1 MTDSGAVRLRLAIV
15 LFALALG
22 ALPARAEAARIGYI
36 LQVPSYIPAKIDHN
50 IGFIPLNGLDRWPAP
65 RIRSGPH
72 LYIGSWQNALFT
84 RGSLSEAL
92 RHLRLIRNTTQNEG
106 AFSDRALTRSERR
119 RFELLAD
126 IGRDGDVL
134 VVKAGHPACAGLTF
148 AQARAIAT
156 GRTTNWSQV
165 VAGAP
170 ADRIAVR
177 HQLWAE
183 TFVEPRFGGG
193 IKPRAGRASRNP
205 IADAAADPAV
215 AAVTSWSRARFRR
228 AGVCAVPLN
237 GVAPDDVTV
246 HGLRYPGAYP
256 IGFVVERKR
265 PRNKLARI
273 TLREYVRFL
282 ESEMAAKMFRGT
294 GMLMV
299 KDTPQAPGSGGGGG
313 EPQTR
318 MRDAQGREVTPVRDD
333 AGVTAALS
341 GERIAT
347 QDGAYHWAFEG
358 DSVLRYV
365 EPGPPCSQTESR
377 WTVVEGFRYSEHG
390 GGVIARVRFD
400 FSDGASN
407 EVFLDLPNDPPGTA
421 YMDGTPYTRSRDLA
435 GSC

>member
-1 MTDSGAVRLRLAIV
+1 MVTAVLAGV
-15 LFALALG
+15 VALI
-22 ALPARAEAARIGYI
+22 ALPAGAEAARIGYI
-36 LQVPSYIPAKIDHN
+36 LQVPSYIPARIDHN

-65 RIRSGPH
+65 RIRSGRH
-72 LYIGSWQNALFT
+72 LYVGSWQNALFT
-84 RGSLSEAL
+84 RSSLSEAL
-92 RHLRLIRNTTQNEG
+92 RHMRLIRNTTQNEG

-134 VVKAGHPACAGLTF
+134 VVKAGHPACAGLTL

-165 VAGAP
+165 VSGATGG

-177 HQLWAE
+177 HTLWNENA
-183 TFVEPRFGGG
+183 VEPRFGSG

-205 IADAAADPAV
+205 IGDAAADPAV

-237 GVAPDDVTV
+237 GVAPDDVSV

-265 PRNKLARI
+265 PRHKLARI
-273 TLREYVRFL
+273 TLASYVRFL
-282 ESEMAAKMFRGT
+282 KSEMAAKLFRGT
-294 GMLMV
+294 GMLMAAE
-299 KDTPQAPGSGGGGG
+299 TPQPPGTDGGG
-313 EPQTR
+313 EPQVR
-318 MRDAQGREVTPVRDD
+318 MRDAQGREVNPVRDD
-333 AGVTAALS
+333 AGVTAALT
-341 GERIAT
+341 GERIAPS
-347 QDGAYHWAFEG
+347 GGGYHWAFEG

-365 EPGPPCSQTESR
+365 EPGPPCSQSESR

-400 FSDGASN
+400 FSDGTSN
-407 EVFLDLPNDPPGTA
+407 EVFLDVPNDPPGTA
-421 YMDGTPYTRSRDLA
+421 YMDGTQYTRSRDLP